1 MNILKPAKFEFTKW
15 NCTTFFLCG
24 FLAGAVVVEML
35 GDPKR
40 RGYLMITV
48 IVCIITAMNTFKR
61 GKPAQEN
68 EASKKLHNFAAELE
82 EEINPNNRFHSIA
95 GSARSE

>member
-1 MNILKPAKFEFTKW
+1 M
-15 NCTTFFLCG
+15 FFLCG

-35 GDPKR
+35 GNLEQS
-40 RGYLMITV
+40 GYLMITV
-48 IVCIITAMNTFKR
+48 AACVMTAINTFKR

-68 EASKKLHNFAAELE
+68 EASKELHDFAAELE
-82 EEINPNNRFHSIA
+82 EEINPNNNFHSIA